1 MPRKVC
7 IVSPG
12 NLASNPRVLK
22 EADALHEAGYGV
34 TAVVCNYTDSLRSF
48 DDDIAAKV
56 PWSVVRV
63 SRLAREPYLQRAAS
77 LIGRALSKA
86 ALGVPLSVAVGAYGG
101 PAQALSHAAR
111 AIPADLYIA
120 HYIAALPGAAAAA
133 RRHGGM
139 LGFDAEDF
147 HSGEGTGGLTEDFRM
162 AMVRTVEGAC
172 LPSCSYITTAAP
184 LIGEGYRSLYGVSST
199 TLLNVFPLAM
209 MTAVPGHDVGRDRSG
224 TLRAYW
230 FSQTIGPDRGLQEF
244 LRAMAKA
251 KTQVFLDIRGGDRS
265 GHGEALM
272 TMARELGLAERVRLL
287 PVAAPDEMVD
297 LAVPYDLGLS
307 LETGATESRRRC
319 LTNKIFT
326 YLLAGVPV
334 MMSDTPAQSA
344 LAPDLGEA
352 AALVSLADP
361 DSMAQALDR
370 LAGSPEAL
378 DKAEAAASRLGRR
391 RYNWDVEKQVLLDSV
406 ERVFAHGGRA

>member
-1 MPRKVC
+1 MPRRVC

-34 TAVVCNYTDSLRSF
+34 TAVVCNYTDVLKSF

-63 SRLAREPYLQRAAS
+63 SRLAREPYLQRASS
-77 LIGRALSKA
+77 LIAHALLKA

-101 PAQALSHAAR
+101 PAQALWQAAR
-111 AIPADLYIA
+111 DVPADLYIA

-133 RRHGGM
+133 RHNGGM

-147 HSGEGTGGLTEDFRM
+147 HSGEGTGGPKEDFRM
-162 AMVRTVEGAC
+162 AMVRAVEGAC
-172 LPSCSYITTAAP
+172 LPSCSHMTTAAP
-184 LIGEGYRSLYGVSST
+184 LIGEAYRSLYGVSST
-199 TLLNVFPLAM
+199 TLLNVFPLDM
-209 MTAVPGHDVGRDRSG
+209 RTAASGHEASHQRSG

-230 FSQTIGPDRGLQEF
+230 FSQTVGPDRGLQEF
-244 LRAMAKA
+244 LQAMAKA
-251 KTQVFLDIRGGDRS
+251 KTRVSLDIRGGDRS
-265 GHGEALM
+265 GHGEALLAL
-272 TMARELGLAERVRLL
+272 ARNLGVAERVRLL
-287 PVAAPDEMVD
+287 PIASPDEMVD
-297 LAVPYDLGLS
+297 LAVPYDIGLS
-307 LETGATESRRRC
+307 LETGASESRRRC

-334 MMSDTPAQSA
+334 MISDTPAQSG

-378 DKAEAAASRLGRR
+378 DKAKAAASRLGRQ

-406 ERVFAHGGRA
+406 ERVFAQGGRA

>member
-34 TAVVCNYTDSLRSF
+34 TTVVCNYTDSLKSF

-63 SRLAREPYLQRAAS
+63 SRLAREPYLQRASSLLARALLKAS
-77 LIGRALSKA
+77 LA
-86 ALGVPLSVAVGAYGG
+86 VPLSVAAGAYGG
-101 PAQALSHAAR
+101 PAQALWQAAR
-111 AIPADLYIA
+111 EVPADLYIA

-133 RRHGGM
+133 RHNGGM

-147 HSGEGTGGLTEDFRM
+147 HSGEGTGGPKEDFRM

-172 LPSCSYITTAAP
+172 LPACSYMTTAAP
-184 LIGEGYRSLYGVSST
+184 LIGEAYRSLYGVSST
-199 TLLNVFPLAM
+199 TLLNVFPLDM
-209 MTAVPGHDVGRDRSG
+209 LTAVTGHEARQRSG
-224 TLRAYW
+224 TFRAYW

-244 LRAMAKA
+244 MHAMARA
-251 KTQVFLDIRGGDRS
+251 KTRISLDIRGGDRS
-265 GHGEALM
+265 GHGDALM
-272 TMARELGLAERVRLL
+272 ALARNLGVAGRVRLL
-287 PVAAPDEMVD
+287 PLAPPDEMAN
-297 LAVPYDLGLS
+297 LAVPYDIGLS

-326 YLLAGVPV
+326 YLLAGLPV

-378 DKAEAAASRLGRR
+378 DKAKAAALRLGRQ
-391 RYNWDVEKQVLLDSV
+391 RYNWDVEKQVLLASV
-406 ERVFAHGGRA
+406 ERVFTQGRRA